1 MRFCRHMDEPRYIN
15 LSTFLDVWQWWH
27 CMIPVTLRIS
37 HQLMRLM
44 VKLIVK
50 APLAKTSQRST
61 SSCKRKKHVQVERGA
76 RADVES
82 SLTGWKKPCCSC
94 FGCAH
99 IAAVAYSLHRTRE
112 IVYQRLPAALRVVVK
127 LYFAF
132 KIKVVTFEMCWSVN
146 AQLLLWRQTWCISS
160 FRCTFSSF
168 TTACLVVSEC
178 LQTSQCVQ
186 CASCGW
192 SQQSASAQS
201 NHGESWQ
208 CFCRS
213 TSLRPVDLNVRQR
226 FRQSAFLIK
235 HSWFCV
241 QGEV

>member
-50 APLAKTSQRST
+50 APT
-61 SSCKRKKHVQVERGA
+61 CKDQSEINLQLPEKKACSGWERG
-76 RADVES
+76 S
-82 SLTGWKKPCCSC
+82 SRCGEPCCSC